1 MKLKRKI
8 NDNVQILTHIK
19 EKLQFVGS
27 ENEKEND
34 RLRSYDEEV
43 KEVSSR
49 IPLLPSAECRVTLNR
64 RFPFR
69 NETF

>member
-8 NDNVQILTHIK
+8 NDNVQILSHIK

-34 RLRSYDEEV
+34 RLRGYDEEA
-43 KEVSSR
+43 KEVSRSSIKIKLKSR
-49 IPLLPSAECRVTLNR
+49 LKRAHFNR
-64 RFPFR
+64 LIQCFF
-69 NETF
+69 